1 MEKKGLLV
9 SLAVGFA
16 LNAVALKAITSGTEQ
31 LEDTDKSY
39 SISDVNNDSDKEHK
53 RLQKDSI
60 MHNRFCNFLSY
71 NADVPLTERFKLF
84 YGSTFYPID
93 SVNLKLNVSFAFVID
108 NVTNDS
114 TAIQMK
120 NHRYALVSNAP
131 LVLVDVFEV
140 EHDGHEYVVHEL
152 YDARTYFNSK
162 EEKNQPTRA
171 CYQIR

>member
-1 MEKKGLLV
+1 MRKKGLLV
-9 SLAVGFA
+9 LLAVGCA
-16 LNAVALKAITSGTEQ
+16 LNAVALKTIMLGAEQ
-31 LEDTDKSY
+31 WGDADGSY
-39 SISDVNNDSDKEHK
+39 NISDVKNDSVEEYK

-93 SVNLKLNVSFAFVID
+93 STKMNLNVSFAFVID

-114 TAIQMK
+114 TKIKMK
-120 NHRYALVSNAP
+120 NHRYALLSNAP

-140 EHDGHEYVVHEL
+140 EHDGHEYVIHEL

-162 EEKNQPTRA
+162 EKKDQPTRD
-171 CYQIR
+171 CHQIR